1 MTRHRPPPIPRAVA
15 LSAGLALAFPV
26 GVVGQGP
33 GVRVTGV
40 VVSERGSLPIPGALV
55 ALDAGRRTMAD
66 SAGAFVLDDV
76 RPGPYRIA
84 AVAPGCHVGL
94 GEVTVS
100 ATGTLEVRLAVALPP
115 EAEERLASWS
125 LGARSTGESV
135 RSITGEEIR
144 RRHFRSIP
152 DVLRALAPDMVGGE
166 SASAGGR
173 QSLRGR
179 GAPTVG
185 ASGDPLVVIDG
196 VRMGQRSMDA
206 LASMNANEVERVEVV
221 RGGTGGWRYGIQ
233 GANGVIRITTRD
245 ATGGHG
251 GDTAPQ
257 ACAFT
262 FGR

>member
-1 MTRHRPPPIPRAVA
+1 MIPHPSPPILTAVA
-15 LSAGLALAFPV
+15 LWVGWALALPPEAA
-26 GVVGQGP
+26 GQI
-33 GVRVTGV
+33 RVTGT
-40 VVSERGSLPIPGALV
+40 VVSERASLPIPGALV
-55 ALDAGRRTMAD
+55 ALDAGQTTLAD
-66 SAGAFVLDDV
+66 STGAFVLDDV

-94 GEVTVS
+94 GEVTVD
-100 ATGTLEVRLAVALPP
+100 ATGTLAIRLAVPLSP

-125 LGARSTGESV
+125 LGTRSAGESV
-135 RSITGEEIR
+135 RSINGEEIR
-144 RRHFRSIP
+144 RRHFRSVP
-152 DVLRALAPDMVGGE
+152 DILRVLAPDMVGGE

-206 LASMNANEVERVEVV
+206 LSALNTDEVERVEVV

-245 ATGGHG
+245 ARGAYAEETPP
-251 GDTAPQ
+251 TA
-257 ACAFT
+257 CGFT
-262 FGR
+262 FPR